1 MFICDKWRRGWL
13 SSAPSKFPDR
23 SPFLHHLKKC
33 RVEDNASWQWINV
46 TSGCHTQMTLS
57 WYLLPVFRRVS
68 TKADFSKSGICIG
81 SRCSGFSFQR
91 SYLDATDRETDWRLY
106 GCPELNW
113 EYCGAVAGLY
123 NSCAVS
129 CGRSCVVGVVEL
141 SSYSCSQLQ
150 FFWDAVY
157 IATRIKK
164 LPSYCCRE
172 SSRELFTEAFVERYC
187 EYLSS
192 NEKKVR
198 KISLKLLWNCFET
211 VLKLFCQLQLPNI
224 GLFLNKKCNSGK
236 WFWYSRYLTA
246 NSSNHTL
253 AR

>member
-1 MFICDKWRRGWL
+1 MWHRDVTHRWRYHDIYFRFFDACLQKRTLVSLEYVLVVAAVG
-13 SSAPSKFPDR
+13 FP
-23 SPFLHHLKKC
+23 
-33 RVEDNASWQWINV
+33 
-46 TSGCHTQMTLS
+46 
-57 WYLLPVFRRVS
+57 
-68 TKADFSKSGICIG
+68 FSVVI
-81 SRCSGFSFQR
+81 
-91 SYLDATDRETDWRLY
+91 WMRLTERQT
-106 GCPELNW
+106 GDCTVAPELNW